1 MEFINRVIKKLL
13 KVSKLTPESSKEIRW
28 LLTKG
33 KLSQKKKRILLRI
46 LEESKIPTAVSSST
60 DTDVTN
66 KNDDDRSSMD
76 FGDPSDSEDSTDS
89 THENVLPNIF
99 VNDVVGDLPLTPSA
113 SSPRQSSLV
122 EATDTLGASP
132 QQPALVEAIDSPGI
146 RELQLKKR
154 FYEIYHE
161 TFHRSEESSK
171 RYLFNKFVIYIC

>member
-89 THENVLPNIF
+89 THENVLPNIC
-99 VNDVVGDLPLTPSA
+99 VSDVVDDIPLTPSA
-113 SSPRQSSLV
+113 SSPRQSV
-122 EATDTLGASP
+122 EAIDTQGASP
-132 QQPALVEAIDSPGI
+132 QQSALVEAIDSPGI